1 MSENKI
7 RRTGVVFSE
16 KFKEHRT
23 GEGHPENPLRV
34 GAVGR
39 ALAAPSLSGR
49 LTSITPRPATRDE
62 ILLVHSDRHYEEVL
76 ATQED
81 ERTYL
86 DEDTV
91 ASSESAEIA
100 RLAVGSV
107 LAAVDAV
114 WKNEVDNAFAL
125 VRPPGHHAK
134 PDKAMGFCLFNNV
147 AVAAQYALRVHASE
161 RILIVDFDLHHGNGT
176 QKAFYT
182 SPEVLYISTHQWPY
196 YPGTGGV
203 KEVGKDAGQGY
214 TLNVP
219 MPAGMG
225 DAEMVQIFR
234 EIVGPV
240 GREFA
245 PDLILIS
252 AGFDAHEADPLG
264 GMRVSHVGYAAL
276 ASQILQIAEDSCGGK
291 AVFALEGGY
300 NLPNLERAIASVLE
314 VMVGL
319 SDGTGEISSSGS
331 AEELIA
337 SVRSQ
342 HGKFWNSLRG

>member
-1 MSENKI
+1 MSESKT

-23 GEGHPENPLRV
+23 GDGHPENPSRM
-34 GAVGR
+34 GAVSR

-49 LTSITPRPATRDE
+49 LTSLAPRGATRDE
-62 ILLVHSDRHYEEVL
+62 ILRVHSDRHYEEIL
-76 ATQED
+76 ATREE

-91 ASSESAEIA
+91 TCAESAEVA
-100 RLAVGSV
+100 LLGVGSV
-107 LAAVDAV
+107 LAAVEAV
-114 WKNEVDNAFAL
+114 WTNEVDNAFAL

-147 AVAAQYALRVHASE
+147 AIAAQHVLRVYAAK
-161 RILIVDFDLHHGNGT
+161 RVLIVDFDLHHGNGT

-182 SPEVLYISTHQWPY
+182 SPEVLYVSTHQWPY

-203 KEVGKDAGQGY
+203 KEVGKDAGEGF

-219 MPAGMG
+219 MPPGMG

-234 EIVGPV
+234 EIVDPV
-240 GREFA
+240 GREFG
-245 PDLILIS
+245 PDMILIS

-264 GMRVSHVGYAAL
+264 GMRITHVGYATL
-276 ASQILQIAEDSCGGK
+276 ASQILHIAEDCCGGK
-291 AVFALEGGY
+291 VVFALEGGY
-300 NLPNLERAIASVLE
+300 HLPNLERAVVSVLA

-319 SDGTGEISSSGS
+319 SGGTEELPSSGS
-331 AEELIA
+331 ADELIA
-337 SVRSQ
+337 SVRSH
-342 HGKFWNSLRG
+342 HGKFWESLRD